1 MEMTGLSIRPFRPG
15 DERAVIRLW
24 VECGLVVPHND
35 PSKDIA
41 RKCRTRPA
49 EFLVAELDRE
59 IVATCMVGYDGH
71 RGWINYLAVSP
82 ALRRRG
88 IATRLMDEA
97 ERILRDAGCPKINLQ
112 VRSTNTAV
120 IGFYASL
127 GFREDAVVSMGKRL
141 EPDAPFR
148 ILQDGTVVPES
159 AE

>member
-24 VECGLVVPHND
+24 AESGLVVPHND
-35 PSKDIA
+35 PAKDVA
-41 RKCRTRPA
+41 RKYRTHPA
-49 EFLVAELDRE
+49 GFLVAELDRE

-82 ALRRRG
+82 SRRRRG
-88 IATRLMDEA
+88 IATRMMDEA
-97 ERILRDAGCPKINLQ
+97 ERFLRAAGCPKINLQ

-120 IGFYASL
+120 IGFYESL
-127 GFREDAVVSMGKRL
+127 GFRADDVISMGKRL
-141 EPDAPFR
+141 DPDAPFR